1 MSHEGSSIPTIKI
14 SESFGAP
21 KWARQEREII
31 ATLNEAAKE
40 FVAKY
45 TRVDGTLIWR
55 DTFGGMDGSDDSYEA
70 FMNLALFYSMG
81 GSEEVYELARKM
93 WDSITSQWTEYGQI
107 YREFD
112 AYYDWMHH
120 GEAYLYHYFFGLT
133 KPDSLIDRQR
143 ALRFAGMYTG
153 KDEEAKNYDP
163 QLKLITSPLTGS
175 RGPRH
180 VVTHEDWLTVRTVLD
195 DYLAPYED
203 IEGNDFSTMLCRWS
217 DPKIYDQLIE
227 KMNQRMNRGDVP
239 LNLNATSLITHAYMY
254 NQDEELKDWVVD
266 YLDAW
271 RKRTESNDGII
282 PDNVGLSGK
291 IGEYNDGKWWGG
303 YYGWRWPHG
312 FGTIMEPL
320 TNASMNAVLLTGDM
334 SQLDLARSQHDLVWS
349 LRKEDEGIVKVPHR
363 HFDSGWADYRIPL
376 PSNLIY
382 LWTTSMADEDLQRIK
397 LIPRQTDWNEISVPG
412 APGED
417 SRTCRSTKHYIA
429 NTLPWFQFMQG
440 ELPNYPED
448 ILAANLKLIESQL
461 TKMRSTTGDPLGWD
475 NYDPAT
481 AEFDIGID
489 LTIDGYQ
496 IHAWQEFNPVYFEG
510 LAQMLTGAPM
520 HISHG
525 GLQHGKV
532 RLFDGQKQ
540 RPGLPDDVAVIV
552 DAISPTSV
560 SLKTVNLNADEE
572 RQLVIQAGAFGEN
585 RFTSVTVTTKSG
597 ESATHSLNGQHLA
610 LDLEG
615 GAGATLTLMVERY
628 VNKPSYETPWQKMK
642 DWDPVISGRPS
653 SSFR

>member
-1 MSHEGSSIPTIKI
+1 MSNEHSSIPSLNI
-14 SESFGAP
+14 SESFTPP
-21 KWARQEREII
+21 KWAIKEREII

-40 FVAKY
+40 FVARY
-45 TRVDGTLIWR
+45 TRPDGTLIWR
-55 DTFGGMDGSDDSYEA
+55 NQWGSMDGSDDPYEA

-93 WDSITSQWTEYGQI
+93 WDSITQQWTEYGQI

-112 AYYDWMHH
+112 GYYDWMHH
-120 GEAYLYHYFFGLT
+120 GEGYLYHYFFGLT
-133 KPDSLIDRQR
+133 KPESLMDRQR
-143 ALRFAGMYTG
+143 AVRFAGMYNG

-163 QLKLITSPLTGS
+163 AHKIITSPLTGS

-180 VVTHEDWLTVRTVLD
+180 VVTHEDWLTHRTVLD

-203 IEGNDFSTMLCRWS
+203 IEGNDFSTMLCNWS

-239 LNLNATSLITHAYMY
+239 LNLNATSLMTHAYMY
-254 NQDEELKDWVVD
+254 THDGELKDWVVD

-271 RKRTESNDGII
+271 RQRAQANNGVI
-282 PDNVGLSGK
+282 PDNVGLTGK

-312 FGTIMEPL
+312 FMTIMEPL

-334 SQLDLARSQHDLVWS
+334 NQLDLARSQYDLIWS
-349 LRKEDEGIVKVPHR
+349 MRKEDDGVVKVPHR
-363 HFDSGWADYRIPL
+363 HFDAGWADFRIPL
-376 PSNLIY
+376 PGHMIY
-382 LWTTSMADEDLQRIK
+382 LWTTSMADEDLERIK
-397 LIPRQTDWNEISVPG
+397 LIPRQSDWNEITVPG
-412 APGED
+412 VSGKDAKTGK
-417 SRTCRSTKHYIA
+417 STKHYIA

-448 ILAANLKLIESQL
+448 ILDANLELISSQL
-461 TKMRSTTGDPLGWD
+461 LKMRSTTGDPRGWD
-475 NYDPAT
+475 SYDPAT
-481 AEFDIGID
+481 AEYEVGLD
-489 LTIDGYQ
+489 LTVDGYQ

-525 GLQHGKV
+525 GLQHGKI
-532 RLFDGQKQ
+532 RLFDGLKK
-540 RPGLPDDVAVIV
+540 RSGLPDDVGVIV
-552 DAISPTSV
+552 DAISATSV
-560 SLKTVNLNADEE
+560 SMKVVNLHESQA

-585 RFTSVTVTTKSG
+585 NFTSLTVTTESGKSQ
-597 ESATHSLNGQHLA
+597 SLA
-610 LDLEG
+610 LNSKHFAVDLAA
-615 GAGATLTLMVERY
+615 GAGATLEFTVERY
-628 VNKPSYETPWQKMK
+628 VNKPSYETPWQKIQ
-642 DWDPVISGRPS
+642 DWDPLIVGRPS
-653 SSFR
+653 ANFR